1 MPCTDLKDADVD
13 AETMRRNADNC
24 LALATA
30 AKDEPS
36 RLRYSRMAAA
46 WQALAKNKDWL
57 DGALM
62 DRGASFNGDRGGQ
75 TASLTRKP
83 Q

>member
-1 MPCTDLKDADVD
+1 MD
-13 AETMRRNADNC
+13 AETMRRSADNC
-24 LALATA
+24 LALAAA

-57 DGALM
+57 DGALIGR
-62 DRGASFNGDRGGQ
+62 DAFLQRGSREPTNDGVDG
-75 TASLTRKP
+75 
-83 Q
+83 

>member
-1 MPCTDLKDADVD
+1 VD
-13 AETMRRNADNC
+13 AETMRRSADNC
-24 LALATA
+24 LALAAA

-57 DGALM
+57 DGAL
-62 DRGASFNGDRGGQ
+62 DRGALFQRGSREPTNDGVDG
-75 TASLTRKP
+75 
-83 Q
+83 